1 MTHPSG
7 LRIVAVHTLANGAT
21 GPADEWVAI
30 SNDGPHRYEEHEWE
44 LCVEHERPDSDLV
57 FPFPLVLPGD
67 AGWWTF
73 EPGEVIFVFTGRG
86 RDVFVENP
94 TGGRRPQF
102 QLHWGRH
109 EVAWDRP
116 GRQICVRQAG
126 GGELVTDPFPLP
138 AHPRPAAATGEP
150 RTG

>member
-1 MTHPSG
+1 MTDPSG

-30 SNDGPHRYEEHEWE
+30 SNDGPNRWEDHEWE
-44 LCVEHERPDSDLV
+44 LCVEHERPESDLV
-57 FPFPLVLPGD
+57 YRFPIVMPGD

-86 RDVFVENP
+86 SDLYVANP

-102 QLHWGRH
+102 QFHWGRPA
-109 EVAWDRP
+109 VAWDRP
-116 GRQICVRQAG
+116 GRRLCLREAG
-126 GGELVTDPFPLP
+126 SHDLAAEPFLLP
-138 AHPRPAAATGEP
+138 AHPRAEAAGKA
-150 RTG
+150 RSR